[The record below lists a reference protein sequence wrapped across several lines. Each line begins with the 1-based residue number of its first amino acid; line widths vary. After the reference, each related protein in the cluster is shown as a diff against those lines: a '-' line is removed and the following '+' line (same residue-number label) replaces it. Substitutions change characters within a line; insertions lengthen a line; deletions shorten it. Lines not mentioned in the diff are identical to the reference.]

1 MSQAMATSYD
11 DVIITDVIAHPLTQ
25 KLPKPTVTSWGAYDR
40 VSCVL
45 VEVRTNAGITGVG
58 ETLARFAPKAY
69 CELIETSLKSRIV
82 GQPASAIAAHWAS
95 MRRALSGRAGGM
107 LLEAIAGVD
116 IALWDIHG
124 KRAGL
129 PIYQLL
135 GGMGRQTVD
144 VYAAAVNWGDDEA
157 AIAELERYIG
167 EGFKQIKI
175 KVISDVD
182 ASCRRIEQMRA
193 LAGDA
198 MELCVD
204 ANWAYQLDGAVK
216 VGDALDANG
225 YVWFEEPLAPEDE
238 EGYEALHARCRTP
251 LAAGESD
258 YVTAQS
264 KRLVSNRTLSVLQPD
279 IARSGGITSTR
290 RMVDFAAA
298 HGVAYAPH
306 IGMSGIVCETAS
318 VHLAA
323 ATPNFRI
330 MECETDGSAF
340 KTKLA
345 DIDPG
350 SVRQRDSK
358 VAVPQGPGIGLTID
372 WDAVRALHPDED
384 IIA

>member
-1 MSQAMATSYD
+1 MSVVEIN

-25 KLPKPTVTSWGAYDR
+25 KLPKPTVTSWGAYDH

-69 CELIETSLKSRIV
+69 CDLIETALKPRIV
-82 GQPASAIAAHWAS
+82 GQPASAIAAHWAT

-135 GGMGRQTVD
+135 GGMGRQAVD
-144 VYAAAVNWGDDEA
+144 VYAAAVNWGDDDA
-157 AIAELERYIG
+157 AQAELERYID

-175 KVISDVD
+175 KIICDME
-182 ASCRRIEQMRA
+182 ASCRRIEQMRK

-198 MELCVD
+198 VELCVD
-204 ANWAYQLDGAVK
+204 ANWAYQIEDAIK
-216 VGDALDANG
+216 VGQALSANG

-238 EGYEALHARCRTP
+238 EGYEALHAACKTP
-251 LAAGESD
+251 LSAGESD
-258 YVTAQS
+258 YVSAQS
-264 KRLVSNRTLSVLQPD
+264 KRLVSNRTLSILQPD
-279 IARSGGITSTR
+279 VARSGGITGTR
-290 RMVDFAAA
+290 RMIDFAAV

-323 ATPNFRI
+323 AVPNFRI

-345 DIDPG
+345 DLQPG
-350 SVRQRDSK
+350 SSRQRDSRL
-358 VAVPQGPGIGLTID
+358 AVPKGPGLGLAID
-372 WDAVRALHPDED
+372 WDAVRALHPDKKD
-384 IIA
+384 S